1 MGIRGLQKRARR
13 LERLHSPQ
21 SPLEIAYG
29 GSLDAFV
36 ADTRTKIDTGKL
48 DPIDGPILLKCILG
62 WHNKNL
68 WGGWRRQRNQM
79 WEYDGR

>member
-13 LERLHSPQ
+13 LERLHSPR
-21 SPLEIAYG
+21 SPLEVAY

-36 ADTRTKIDTGKL
+36 ADAQAKIEVGRFCS
-48 DPIDGPILLKCILG
+48 IDGPIILNCVRR
-62 WHNKNL
+62 WHEKNL
-68 WGGWRRQRNQM
+68 WGGWRRQSNQM